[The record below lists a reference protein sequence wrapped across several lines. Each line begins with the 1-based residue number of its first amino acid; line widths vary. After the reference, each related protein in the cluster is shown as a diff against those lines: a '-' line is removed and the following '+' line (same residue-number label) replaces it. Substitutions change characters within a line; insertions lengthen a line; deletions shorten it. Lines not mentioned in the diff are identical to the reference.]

1 MRRVPLLTLLA
12 ALAVGPATAVLAAPA
27 APGAGPQPGS
37 PAYVARDNQNMADS
51 YGRQTGPNGQL
62 RNPAFLPALVTAT
75 NATEAAQLMAQAA
88 TPNRPALT
96 PGNVVPGWNMG
107 NPLRAGWAGSRG
119 RVVPVAYTN
128 RYGAL
133 IRGHVYAPR
142 PGARDP
148 YTHLRLHAPFPG
160 VVITTGSIQGS
171 EGMYAWLAEDLA
183 ERGYV
188 VLTYDVQ
195 GQGTSETLPHQG
207 PQAELPYCSP
217 AAKPAPGETTG
228 CPGVP
233 SQQTSN
239 FVFGT
244 LDAISFFLST
254 PRAPYRD
261 PAAGSARVNHFN
273 PLWTLFDR
281 SPDRRTATPGR
292 TTRLAIVGH
301 SLGATAVSYVQAV
314 DKRVEAVV
322 ALDKL
327 TTSPGFDAMGAMKPV
342 VPALGVQSEYFFN
355 PVPYWA
361 QGYGPYGGS
370 SGPPDP
376 SKAPDP
382 ARERKTGFDGWTK
395 SGVDSM
401 LIVPRAST
409 HLEYTDI
416 ALVLPASRYGQD
428 LTSHYVQAWLG
439 KYLRHDP
446 SADAALLA
454 TSFRYLEPVGHGVW
468 APVSLRRDG
477 LLSFYFCSA
486 WDFRTSAG
494 QRAVDGDV
502 IHDGCR

>member
-1 MRRVPLLTLLA
+1 MRRAPVLTLVA
-12 ALAVGPATAVLAAPA
+12 ALAVTPAGAVLA
-27 APGAGPQPGS
+27 GTAGSGGPPQPGS
-37 PAYVARDNQNMADS
+37 AQYVARDNENMADA

-62 RNPAFLPALVTAT
+62 SNPAFLPALVAQS
-75 NATEAAQLMAQAA
+75 NATEAAPLLQQAA
-88 TPNRPALT
+88 TPGRPAVT

-107 NPLRAGWAGSRG
+107 NPLRAGWAGRRG
-119 RVVPVAYTN
+119 RSVAVAYTN

-133 IRGHVYAPR
+133 VRGHVYAPL

-148 YTHLRLHAPFPG
+148 YTHAPLRPPYPG

-188 VLTYDVQ
+188 TMTYDVQ

-207 PQAELPYCSP
+207 PRADLPYCDP
-217 AAKPAPGETTG
+217 TATPAPGETTS

-233 SQQTSN
+233 AQQTSN
-239 FVFGT
+239 FVVGT
-244 LDAISFFLST
+244 RDAISFFLST
-254 PRAPYRD
+254 PRAPYRNR
-261 PAAGSARVNHFN
+261 AAGSTTVNRFN
-273 PLWTLFDR
+273 PLWSLFDR

-314 DKRVEAVV
+314 DRRVEAVV

-327 TTSPGFDAMGAMKPV
+327 TSSPGFSAMGAMKPV
-342 VPALGVQSEYFFN
+342 VPALAVQSEYFFN

-370 SGPPDP
+370 AGPPDP
-376 SKAPDP
+376 RKAPDP
-382 ARERKTGFDGWTK
+382 ARERRTGFDAWRRA
-395 SGVDSM
+395 GVDSM
-401 LIVPRAST
+401 LVVPRAST

-439 KYLRHDP
+439 RYLRHDRG
-446 SADAALLA
+446 ADAALLA
-454 TSFRYLEPVGHGVW
+454 PSFRYLEPVGHGVW
-468 APVSLRRDG
+468 APVVVRRDP

-486 WDFRTSAG
+486 WDFRLRSG
-494 QRAVDGDV
+494 RRVVNDDV